1 MNVENRRQQGILSS
15 IFFYEDKK
23 ENMEIPK
30 IKDGESLAMWRRR
43 LTDTLKLDYRTQ
55 EIMRVVSITSYV
67 KGNDDMLEA
76 MKTTNEA
83 NNTNK
88 TN

>member
-1 MNVENRRQQGILSS
+1 MWKIGDNKVFCRRFS
-15 IFFYEDKK
+15 FMKTK
-23 ENMEIPK
+23 NKAMEIPK
-30 IKDGESLAMWRRR
+30 IKEGESLAMWRRR

>member
-1 MNVENRRQQGILSS
+1 MKTKNK
-15 IFFYEDKK
+15 D
-23 ENMEIPK
+23 MEIPK
-30 IKDGESLAMWRRR
+30 IKEGESLAMWRRR

-67 KGNDDMLEA
+67 KGNDDMLAA
-76 MKTTNEA
+76 MKTTNL
-83 NNTNK
+83 TNK

>member
-1 MNVENRRQQGILSS
+1 MTSPKNWNDITTIWKIEAM
-15 IFFYEDKK
+15 D
-23 ENMEIPK
+23 IPK
-30 IKDGESLAMWRRR
+30 IKEGESLAMWRRR
-43 LTDTLKLDYRTQ
+43 ITDTLKLDYRTQ

-67 KGNDDMLEA
+67 KGNDDMLAA

>member
-1 MNVENRRQQGILSS
+1 MYCNDFVAD
-15 IFFYEDKK
+15 FFMKTKNKD
-23 ENMEIPK
+23 MEIPK
-30 IKDGESLAMWRRR
+30 IKEGESLTMWRRR

-83 NNTNK
+83 NK

>member
-1 MNVENRRQQGILSS
+1 MKKENRRQQGILSS

-76 MKTTNEA
+76 MKTTNES

>member
-1 MNVENRRQQGILSS
+1 MTSPKNWNDITTIWKIEAM
-15 IFFYEDKK
+15 D
-23 ENMEIPK
+23 IPK
-30 IKDGESLAMWRRR
+30 IKEGESLAMWRRR

-67 KGNDDMLEA
+67 KGNDDMLAA

>member
-1 MNVENRRQQGILSS
+1 MTSPKNWNDITTIWKIEAM
-15 IFFYEDKK
+15 D
-23 ENMEIPK
+23 IPK
-30 IKDGESLAMWRRR
+30 IKEGESLAMWRRR
-43 LTDTLKLDYRTQ
+43 ITDTLKLDYRTQ

-76 MKTTNEA
+76 MKTTN
-83 NNTNK
+83 NTNK

>member
-1 MNVENRRQQGILSS
+1 
-15 IFFYEDKK
+15 
-23 ENMEIPK
+23 MEIPK
-30 IKDGESLAMWRRR
+30 IKEGESLAMWRRR

-76 MKTTNEA
+76 MNTTNEA
-83 NNTNK
+83 NK
-88 TN
+88 TKEL

>member
-1 MNVENRRQQGILSS
+1 
-15 IFFYEDKK
+15 
-23 ENMEIPK
+23 MEIPK
-30 IKDGESLAMWRRR
+30 IKEGESLAMWRRR

-83 NNTNK
+83 NK
-88 TN
+88 TKEI

>member
-1 MNVENRRQQGILSS
+1 
-15 IFFYEDKK
+15 
-23 ENMEIPK
+23 MEIPK
-30 IKDGESLAMWRRR
+30 IKEGESLAMWRRR
-43 LTDTLKLDYRTQ
+43 LTDTLKLDSRTQ

-76 MKTTNEA
+76 MKTTN
-83 NNTNK
+83 NTNK

>member
-1 MNVENRRQQGILSS
+1 MSP

-30 IKDGESLAMWRRR
+30 IKEGESLAMWRRR

>member
-1 MNVENRRQQGILSS
+1 MKTKN
-15 IFFYEDKK
+15 KA
-23 ENMEIPK
+23 MEIPK
-30 IKDGESLAMWRRR
+30 IKEGESLAMWRRR

-55 EIMRVVSITSYV
+55 EIMRVVSITSYM

>member
-1 MNVENRRQQGILSS
+1 
-15 IFFYEDKK
+15 
-23 ENMEIPK
+23 MEIPK
-30 IKDGESLAMWRRR
+30 IKEGESLAMWRRR

-76 MKTTNEA
+76 LKTTNEA

>member
-1 MNVENRRQQGILSS
+1 MWKIGDNKVFCRRFSFMNT
-15 IFFYEDKK
+15 KK

-30 IKDGESLAMWRRR
+30 IKEGESLAMWRRR
-43 LTDTLKLDYRTQ
+43 LTDTLKLDYLTQ

-76 MKTTNEA
+76 LKTTNES

>member
-1 MNVENRRQQGILSS
+1 MNVENRRQQGILSP

-23 ENMEIPK
+23 ENMDIPK
-30 IKDGESLAMWRRR
+30 IKEGESLAMWRRR
-43 LTDTLKLDYRTQ
+43 ITDTLKLDYRTQ

-67 KGNDDMLEA
+67 KGNDDMLAA
-76 MKTTNEA
+76 MKTT

>member
-1 MNVENRRQQGILSS
+1 MKT
-15 IFFYEDKK
+15 KK

-30 IKDGESLAMWRRR
+30 IKEGESLAMWRRR
-43 LTDTLKLDYRTQ
+43 LTDTLKLDSRTQ

-76 MKTTNEA
+76 MKTKNEA

>member
-1 MNVENRRQQGILSS
+1 MNVENRRQQGILSP

-23 ENMEIPK
+23 ENMDIPK
-30 IKDGESLAMWRRR
+30 IKEGESLAMWRRR

-76 MKTTNEA
+76 MKTTN
-83 NNTNK
+83 NTNK

>member
-1 MNVENRRQQGILSS
+1 MSP

-30 IKDGESLAMWRRR
+30 IKEGESLAMWRRR

-76 MKTTNEA
+76 MKTTNES

>member
-1 MNVENRRQQGILSS
+1 MENRRQQGVLSP

-30 IKDGESLAMWRRR
+30 IKEGESLAMWRRR

>member
-1 MNVENRRQQGILSS
+1 MENRRQQGVLSP

-23 ENMEIPK
+23 ENMEISK
-30 IKDGESLAMWRRR
+30 IKEGESLAMWRRR

-67 KGNDDMLEA
+67 KGNDDMLAA
-76 MKTTNEA
+76 MKTTNL
-83 NNTNK
+83 TNK

>member
-1 MNVENRRQQGILSS
+1 MTSPKNWNDITTIWKIEAM
-15 IFFYEDKK
+15 D
-23 ENMEIPK
+23 IPK
-30 IKDGESLAMWRRR
+30 IKEGESLAMWRRR

>member
-1 MNVENRRQQGILSS
+1 M
-15 IFFYEDKK
+15 
-23 ENMEIPK
+23 
-30 IKDGESLAMWRRR
+30 AMWRRR

-76 MKTTNEA
+76 MKTTNES

>member
-1 MNVENRRQQGILSS
+1 MWKIGDNRVFCRRFSFMKTKNKDL
-15 IFFYEDKK
+15 
-23 ENMEIPK
+23 EIPK
-30 IKDGESLAMWRRR
+30 IKEGESLAMWRRR
-43 LTDTLKLDYRTQ
+43 LTDTLKLDSRTQ

-76 MKTTNEA
+76 MKTTN
-83 NNTNK
+83 NTNK